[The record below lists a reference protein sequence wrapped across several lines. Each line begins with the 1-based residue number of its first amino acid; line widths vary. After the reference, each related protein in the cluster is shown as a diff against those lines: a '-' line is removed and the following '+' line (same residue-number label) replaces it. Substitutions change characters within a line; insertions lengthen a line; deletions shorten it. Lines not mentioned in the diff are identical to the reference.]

1 MKEEYLHFLWRMRF
15 LPSRIFELEDGT
27 QLEIIEFGEYNK
39 NESGPDFF
47 HSKLIIDGLLWFGHV
62 EFHLKASDWN
72 KHKHQFDP
80 AYDHVILHIVWE
92 NDTPVEAKGRLLPT
106 LLLSKYLKDDFSE
119 SHEKDTSKIKQL
131 PCTYSLDDVP
141 EVYIEREKEKSIY
154 HRMCRKTHLFSQ
166 NPNDGFKQVLYEL
179 IAMAFGAK
187 VNKDPF
193 WQLTKEMPI
202 LRLLKMSQSKREK
215 AIVAS
220 SGIENELG
228 SSNHSASMKAFQW
241 KKKGLH
247 PNGAPA
253 IRVDQFAAFIAHFDF
268 DFGFLEL
275 DAKNLI
281 VYVRKSFVLAEKE
294 NTKFSKPFQDL
305 ILVNAFVPFLW
316 WLSEKRGDEKWQ
328 NKALHILELL
338 PAENNHLTKF
348 LKTAGFDMKSAYDT
362 QALLELYSLRCS
374 RKKCL
379 TCGIG
384 NKILTA

>member
-15 LPSRIFELEDGT
+15 LPSRVFELEDGT

-72 KHKHQFDP
+72 KHKHHLDP
-80 AYDHVILHIVWE
+80 AYDHVVLHVVWE
-92 NDTPVEAKGRLLPT
+92 NDDPVVCNGRNLPT
-106 LLLSKYLKDDFSE
+106 LRLSKYLKDDFSL
-119 SHEKDTSKIKQL
+119 SHEKDVSKLKSL
-131 PCTYSLDDVP
+131 PCTYSLEDVP
-141 EVYIEREKEKSIY
+141 AIFIEREKEKSIH
-154 HRMCRKTHLFSQ
+154 HRLQRKTQAFSQ

-179 IAMAFGAK
+179 IATAFGAK
-187 VNKDPF
+187 VNRDPF

-202 LRLLKMSQSKREK
+202 IRLLKMSQAKRRQ

-220 SGIENELG
+220 SGLQEDTTPIGQTTTL
-228 SSNHSASMKAFQW
+228 KAFQW

-253 IRVDQFAAFIAHFDF
+253 IRVEQFASFIAHFDF
-268 DFGFLEL
+268 DFGFLDL
-275 DAKNLI
+275 NAKNL
-281 VYVRKSFVLAEKE
+281 VEYVRKSFVLAEQE
-294 NTKFSKPFQDL
+294 NTKFSKGFQDL
-305 ILVNAFVPFLW
+305 ILINAFVPFLW
-316 WLSEKRGDEKWQ
+316 WLSEKRGDESWQ
-328 NKALHILELL
+328 NKAIQILEQL
-338 PAENNHLTKF
+338 PPEKNHLTKF
-348 LKTAGFDMKSAYDT
+348 LKTAGFEMKSAYDT

-379 TCGIG
+379 TCSIG
-384 NKILTA
+384 NKILGS